1 MAAKSS
7 KKALSFEEGL
17 NQLEAMAQEMENSG
31 LPLEEML
38 KLYEEGVKL
47 AGELSGKLETMK
59 AALEMVRPATETEP
73 TAIGDGGQLTLD
85 DWMGEEQQ

>member
-47 AGELSGKLETMK
+47 AGELSRTLETMK
-59 AALEMVRPATETEP
+59 AALETVRPATETEP

>member
-59 AALEMVRPATETEP
+59 AALETVRPATETEP